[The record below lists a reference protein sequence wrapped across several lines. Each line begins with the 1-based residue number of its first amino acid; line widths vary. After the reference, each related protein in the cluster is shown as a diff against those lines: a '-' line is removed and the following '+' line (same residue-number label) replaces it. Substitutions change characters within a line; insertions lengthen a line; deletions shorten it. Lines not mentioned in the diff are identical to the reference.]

1 MLGNN
6 MFAYCGGNPVIR
18 RDDSGENYVL
28 SKADMRSNGGFYIP
42 NTYALIGIG
51 ITAGAVV
58 ENAWDDIKQAM
69 NNSLARVNTLQK
81 YRSATE
87 SHHIAAKG
95 SYKAAE
101 ARAILEELFPQGV
114 ESPAN
119 KVDLLTRIHRRVHTN
134 LYYATVNSIIVYAYE
149 TAGDDKAKAA
159 SNVTTALETIRA
171 QLLLI
176 NELGG

>member
-1 MLGNN
+1 

-18 RDDSGENYVL
+18 CDDSGEDYVL
-28 SKADMRSNGGFYIP
+28 AKADLISPYGGFYIP
-42 NTYALIGIG
+42 ESYALGG
-51 ITAGAVV
+51 LAAAAVAAIDDV
-58 ENAWDDIKQAM
+58 WDDIKQSLS
-69 NNSLARVNTLQK
+69 NSLARVKTPQK
-81 YRSATE
+81 YRSETE

-119 KVDLLTRIHRRVHTN
+119 KVDLLTRVHRRVHTN

-149 TAGDDKAKAA
+149 AAGDDKAKAA